1 MEKLIQNQKSLVIS
15 SLNINNIPEA
25 SYAPYIIIENNAYVY
40 LSKAANH
47 YYNLIENKNC

>member
-25 SYAPYIIIENNAYVY
+25 SYAPYMKYIGG
-40 LSKAANH
+40 
-47 YYNLIENKNC
+47 